1 MSCRIKS
8 KGKENF
14 YLSKAN
20 LSPIKINQ
28 YNSLLFTY

>member
-14 YLSKAN
+14 YFSKAN